1 MPDGFIAMIRNG
13 DKVLLLNRSD
23 MVADFP
29 HAWDGVYGVGDAN
42 DLDAVMSRVNEA
54 TSIPIESLTHIR
66 TGTARGIEFG
76 NRLNEVVPLLFESDT
91 DEVEAKTLYDDAIW
105 VDPGFLNMLSPDEVT
120 GADEVSVMQQRN
132 TVPQL
137 GEMYGDVSTFLYTLK
152 TTIGRE
158 QKIAQEIR
166 ARLSGT
172 GSLESV
178 QGEIFSVIHPHTMR
192 GYIFVEASAKHHVE
206 KLIGRAGGVT
216 TPLRGCAKVL
226 PGEVPLQVV
235 SNYLEPKAA
244 TEGIDVGCI
253 VEIRVGHFK
262 GNRARVTEVAEG
274 KEEVTV
280 ELFEA
285 PVPIPITMRAD
296 NVRVTERVGE

>member
-1 MPDGFIAMIRNG
+1 MSDGFIALIRHE
-13 DKVLLLNRSD
+13 DTVLLLNRSE

-29 HAWDGVYGVGDAN
+29 NKWDGIYGVGDAT
-42 DLDAVMSRVNEA
+42 DLNAVMVRINDA
-54 TSIPIESLTHIR
+54 TGIPLESLTHVR
-66 TGTARGIEFG
+66 TGTARGVEFG
-76 NRLNEVVPLLFESDT
+76 NRLNEVVPILFVSDT
-91 DEVEAKTLYDDAIW
+91 NEVEAQTLYDDAIW
-105 VDPGFLNMLSPDEVT
+105 VDPGFLNVLSPDEVT
-120 GADEVSVMQQRN
+120 GADEVSVMQERP

-137 GEMYGDVSTFLYTLK
+137 GEMYGDVSTFLYMLK

-178 QGEIFSVIHPHTMR
+178 QGEIFSVIHPQTMR

-206 KLIGRAGGVT
+206 KLIGRLGGVT
-216 TPLRGCAKVL
+216 TPLRGCSKVL
-226 PGEVPLQVV
+226 PGEAPLAVV